1 MAEGNRL
8 VRAVGRWDLTALAV
22 NGIIGAGIFGLPAN
36 AAILTGSWS
45 PLACFLCA
53 CIVLMIVLCFAEVGS
68 LFVGTGG
75 PYLYSRE
82 AFGDPMGLVGGWMI
96 WLARVTAFAANSN
109 LMISFLGYFLP
120 VVNNVWP
127 RAVGLTLIVAFLTW
141 INVRGVR
148 QGAIVGDIL
157 AIAKIIPLLFFVV
170 VGLFFVDW
178 NRLELGS
185 QPAFA
190 NMGQAIL
197 LYVYA
202 FTGFEYAAIPAGEA
216 VSPKKHL
223 PGALLTALGIA
234 ALLYTGIQAVY
245 VGTISG
251 FTHSQTALA
260 DASAQFLGAAGGG
273 IIAVAALAS
282 IGGNLSGMMLVSPR
296 LTYALAQ
303 DGLLPSPLATLHGR
317 YRTPYVSILL
327 FGVLTLGLAVSG
339 TFAGLAQLSAVA
351 RIIPYMLTCL
361 ALPVLRRKF
370 PSETD
375 RFRLRGGYAIP
386 TVAVALCI
394 WLLAQG
400 KAYDALAAGIALG
413 VGFTLYL
420 ATRLWRSKARRLG

>member
-1 MAEGNRL
+1 MAEANGL

-22 NGIIGAGIFGLPAN
+22 NGIIGAGIFGLPAS
-36 AAILTGSWS
+36 AAILAGSWS
-45 PLACFLCA
+45 PIACFLCA

-75 PYLYSRE
+75 PYLYARE
-82 AFGDPMGLVGGWMI
+82 AFGDPLGLLGGWMI
-96 WLARVTAFAANSN
+96 WMARVTAFAANSN

-120 VVNNVWP
+120 VANDTWP
-127 RAVGLTLIVAFLTW
+127 RALGLTLIVAFLTY

-157 AIAKIIPLLFFVV
+157 AVAKIVPLSFFVV
-170 VGLFFVDW
+170 VGLYFVDW
-178 NRLELGS
+178 KRLEPGS
-185 QPAFA
+185 HPAFA
-190 NMGQAIL
+190 NIGQAIL

-223 PGALLTALGIA
+223 PGALLTALGVA
-234 ALLYTGIQAVY
+234 ALLYTGIQTVY
-245 VGTISG
+245 VGTMPG
-251 FTHSQTALA
+251 FTNSQTALA
-260 DASAQFLGAAGGG
+260 DASAQFLGPAGGG
-273 IIAVAALAS
+273 IIALAALAS

-303 DGLLPSPLATLHGR
+303 DGLLPSALAALHGR
-317 YRTPYVSILL
+317 YRTPHLSILL
-327 FGVLTLGLAVSG
+327 FGALTLGLAVSG

-361 ALPVLRRKF
+361 ALPVLRRKY

-375 RFRLRGGYAIP
+375 RFRLPGGYAIP
-386 TVAVALCI
+386 AVAVVLCI

-400 KAYDALAAGIALG
+400 KTSDALSAGIALG
-413 VGFTLYL
+413 VGFALYL
-420 ATRLWRSKARRLG
+420 ATRLLSSKSR